1 MITTKKGSAERTS
14 IRYSANLSFRTR
26 PNYGMFN
33 FMNSKERI
41 QFSKEAY
48 DAGVRYSS
56 APLPQKYTYEG
67 LMAMFNNRQI
77 SESEFLE
84 QMERLETTNTDWFD
98 VLTRNSFS
106 HSHNLSI
113 SGGSKK
119 VTYNASFGYSSNHGP
134 S

>member
-1 MITTKKGSAERTS
+1 MPELGI
-14 IRYSANLSFRTR
+14 LV
-26 PNYGMFN
+26 P
-33 FMNSKERI
+33 
-41 QFSKEAY
+41 
-48 DAGVRYSS
+48 SS
-56 APLPQKYTYEG
+56 PKYTYEG

-113 SGGSKK
+113 SGGGEKVKYYLIGSFPFSKR
-119 VTYNASFGYSSNHGP
+119 TDELL
-134 S
+134 